1 MTGSRSDALLLSV
14 HPRYVS
20 LMVAGDKTIE
30 IRRVRP
36 TAEPGAL
43 VLIYAT
49 APTCQ
54 VVATGMLERVVSGG
68 ADRLWGRFGRQ
79 ACLTRQAMRDY
90 LRGASR
96 PTALL
101 LRAVAPLT
109 TPVSLAH
116 LQVSIPRFH
125 PPQSYRFLSRE
136 MLHRLDLPGWNA
148 ARGANSP
155 RANVARAGHAT
166 PGGAH
171 QANEHVT
178 RS

>member
-1 MTGSRSDALLLSV
+1 MTGRRPDTLLLSV

-20 LMVAGDKTIE
+20 HMLVGEKTVE

-36 TAEPGAL
+36 NAEVGGL

-49 APTCQ
+49 TPTCE
-54 VVATGMLERVVSGG
+54 VVATGVLDGMVSGG
-68 ADRLWGRFGRQ
+68 ADRLWRRFGAQ
-79 ACLTRQAMRDY
+79 TCLTRQAMRDY

-109 TPVSLAH
+109 APVSLAN
-116 LQVSIPRFH
+116 LQLRIPDFR

-136 MLHRLDLPGWNA
+136 LLYRLDLPGSHKGQEDLA
-148 ARGANSP
+148 P
-155 RANVARAGHAT
+155 RAPISHRTEPRHT
-166 PGGAH
+166 
-171 QANEHVT
+171 
-178 RS
+178 S